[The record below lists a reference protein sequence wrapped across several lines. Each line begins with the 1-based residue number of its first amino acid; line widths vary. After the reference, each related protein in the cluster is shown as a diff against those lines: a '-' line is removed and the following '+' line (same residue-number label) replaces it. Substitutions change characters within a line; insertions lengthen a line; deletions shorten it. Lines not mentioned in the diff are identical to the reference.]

1 MLWGLTLIN
10 GVRWSREPVISAF
23 LSAMWDFHATTLWRK
38 CSKCLL
44 IERYQSHELERLQI
58 LFIKF
63 ETIHIVLDQ
72 IRPTSTCDLGAQRRA
87 PFCEMQIGSLGC
99 AWNSSYILG
108 CSAVQEG
115 GFTFHTSNL
124 PALLV
129 LIFRLVNSPSLWS
142 TFIPPQFVL
151 YFS

>member
-10 GVRWSREPVISAF
+10 GVRWSCEPVLCIFVCNVGFSCHN
-23 LSAMWDFHATTLWRK
+23 LVKEMLKVSSHWTLPITRIRKATN
-38 CSKCLL
+38 SV
-44 IERYQSHELERLQI
+44 
-58 LFIKF
+58 IKF